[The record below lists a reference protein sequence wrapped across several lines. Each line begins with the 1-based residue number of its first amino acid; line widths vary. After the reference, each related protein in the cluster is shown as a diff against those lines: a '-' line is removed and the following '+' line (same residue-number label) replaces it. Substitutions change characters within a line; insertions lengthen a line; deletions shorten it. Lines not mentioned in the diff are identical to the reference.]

1 LFEEEGSLQA
11 EFLDASF
18 HAREADAGGVVCF
31 FDFVHALLELDA
43 FSAVGFFDRRGES
56 RRYWP

>member
-11 EFLDASF
+11 ELFDASF
-18 HAREADAGGVVCF
+18 HTREADAGGVVGF

-43 FSAVGFFDRRGES
+43 FSAVCFFH
-56 RRYWP
+56 